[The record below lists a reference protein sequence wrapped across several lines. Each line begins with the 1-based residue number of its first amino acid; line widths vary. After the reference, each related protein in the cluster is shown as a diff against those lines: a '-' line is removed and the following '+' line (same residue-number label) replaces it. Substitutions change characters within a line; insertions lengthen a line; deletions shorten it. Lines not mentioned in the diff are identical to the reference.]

1 MTWALTAAPR
11 ETGKMYFQRRIRDF
25 ETRITTMLA
34 MARSM
39 VNAADTEEDRAEA
52 QKWVRYLERLGRS
65 LSESQED

>member
-1 MTWALTAAPR
+1 MGLDSGSEGDR
-11 ETGKMYFQRRIRDF
+11 KMYFERRIRDF

>member
-1 MTWALTAAPR
+1 MGIDSGS
-11 ETGKMYFQRRIRDF
+11 EGDHKMYFERRIRDF

>member
-1 MTWALTAAPR
+1 MGIDGGSDGDR
-11 ETGKMYFQRRIRDF
+11 KMYFERRIRDF

-39 VNAADTEEDRAEA
+39 VNAADTDEDRAEA

>member
-1 MTWALTAAPR
+1 MSVDGGSEGDHKR
-11 ETGKMYFQRRIRDF
+11 YFERRIRDF

-39 VNAADTEEDRAEA
+39 VNAANTEEDRAEA

>member
-1 MTWALTAAPR
+1 MGLDSGSEGDHKR
-11 ETGKMYFQRRIRDF
+11 YFERRIRDF

-39 VNAADTEEDRAEA
+39 VNAARTEEDRAEA